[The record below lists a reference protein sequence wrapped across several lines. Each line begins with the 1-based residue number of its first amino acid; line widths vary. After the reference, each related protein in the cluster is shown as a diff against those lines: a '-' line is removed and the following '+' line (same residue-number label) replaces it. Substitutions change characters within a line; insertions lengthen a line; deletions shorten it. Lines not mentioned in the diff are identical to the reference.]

1 VAIKR
6 LTPTV
11 RDLGYLRLWRE
22 EIAEIAG
29 YASQLRDV
37 KITMEA
43 DNNELD
49 DVQADLPKIGKRLSY
64 FTLTATRPDDAGQPQ
79 EVLKVYL
86 TSQRCRVEADNAD
99 TEVRG
104 IIADIED
111 AARRYRRVP
120 RSFPHLPTTPVPSE
134 QPPYAGLY
142 FSGAIGAA
150 VLAILSA
157 LSITFYA
164 SKDTGN
170 IGIPWPWSISTE
182 IVGALLLIGVAINE
196 VRSRTILTTATRSEA
211 PTGWQE
217 YRGHIAI
224 AIIFGLIFFFL
235 GALVHF

>member
-1 VAIKR
+1 MAIKR

-11 RDLGYLRLWRE
+11 RDLGYLRLWRDD
-22 EIAEIAG
+22 IAEIAG

-43 DNNELD
+43 DNNALD

-86 TSQRCRVEADNAD
+86 TSQRCRVEADNAG

-111 AARRYRRVP
+111 AGRRYRRVP
-120 RSFPHLPTTPVPSE
+120 RSFPHLPRTPGPSE

-142 FSGAIGAA
+142 LFGIIGAG
-150 VLAILSA
+150 VLATLSA
-157 LSITFYA
+157 LSIDFYA

-170 IGIPWPWSISTE
+170 IGIPWPWSIFTE

-196 VRSRTILTTATRSEA
+196 VRSRTILITATRSEA

>member
-11 RDLGYLRLWRE
+11 RDLGYLRLWRD

-43 DNNELD
+43 DSNELD

-120 RSFPHLPTTPVPSE
+120 RSFPHLPSTPSE
-134 QPPYAGLY
+134 QTPYAGLY
-142 FSGAIGAA
+142 FFGGIGAV
-150 VLAILSA
+150 VLAVVSA
-157 LSITFYA
+157 LSIDFYA

-170 IGIPWPWSISTE
+170 VGIPWPWSIFTA
-182 IVGALLLIGVAINE
+182 IVGILLVIGVAINE

>member
-150 VLAILSA
+150 VLATLSA